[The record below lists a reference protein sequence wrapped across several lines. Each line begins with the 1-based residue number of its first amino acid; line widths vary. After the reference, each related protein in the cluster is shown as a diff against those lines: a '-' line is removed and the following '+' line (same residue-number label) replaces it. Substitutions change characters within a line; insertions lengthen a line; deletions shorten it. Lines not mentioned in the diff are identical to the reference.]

1 LKPRKP
7 LALYIFAP
15 PPVVDHVMASTSSG
29 AVLVGDTM
37 VHKGNPGLP
46 FGGWS
51 RGYYAMVYFL
61 DTKKF
66 MSGHFYL
73 ISRYTIHVWYIRCI

>member
-1 LKPRKP
+1 
-7 LALYIFAP
+7 
-15 PPVVDHVMASTSSG
+15 MASTSSG

-46 FGGWS
+46 FGGWIS
-51 RGYYAMVYFL
+51 GAYAMVYFL
-61 DTKKF
+61 DTKKL

-73 ISRYTIHVWYIRCI
+73 MYLDLQYMYGIYAVYITYIQFESL